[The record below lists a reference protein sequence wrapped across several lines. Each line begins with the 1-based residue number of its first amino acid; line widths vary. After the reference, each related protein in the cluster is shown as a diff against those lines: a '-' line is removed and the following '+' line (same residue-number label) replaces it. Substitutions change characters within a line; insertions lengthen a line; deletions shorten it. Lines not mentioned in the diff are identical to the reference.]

1 MYLAITVRTIN
12 NQYHSLKVILPE
24 KIKINEDRFN
34 RENRLNYLEFD
45 ECNPMHF
52 FDLNKR
58 IVYME
63 ITAEEHEKQLK
74 E

>member
-1 MYLAITVRTIN
+1 LYLAITVRTIN

-52 FDLNKR
+52 FDLNTR

>member
-1 MYLAITVRTIN
+1 LYLAITVRTIN